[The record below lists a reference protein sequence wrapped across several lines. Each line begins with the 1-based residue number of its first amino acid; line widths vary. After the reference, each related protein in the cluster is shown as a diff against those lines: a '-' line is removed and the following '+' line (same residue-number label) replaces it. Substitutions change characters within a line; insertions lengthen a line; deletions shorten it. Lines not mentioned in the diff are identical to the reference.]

1 MGVGGATMERWKPPV
16 ETSKKEDMLLARAKR
31 SRKLFAFLRLHRHVL
46 FDDAFQ
52 SELEALYRDSGAGSE
67 PVPPAMLCMALIV
80 QGYLGTSDAEA
91 VELTVVD
98 ARWQM
103 VLDRIGSDEPAF
115 AQGTLQRFR
124 ERLIANDMDKRLLE
138 RTIELARHARDFDW
152 KKLPK
157 SLRVAVD
164 SRPLAGAGRVED
176 TFNLLGHAGRKLIAL
191 VAKERGTSAAEI
203 CTAARTPLLQGS
215 STKAALDIDWNDVEQ
230 KEDAFDALALQ
241 VAGLV
246 DWLEIQKLA
255 EDEPLRPYLNT
266 LLDVWAQDV
275 EVEGDHRLRIR
286 QGVAPDRRIS
296 IEDPDM
302 RHGRKSSS
310 KLIDGYKEH
319 VATDV
324 DSGLIYAC
332 EVTPANRPE
341 GEGGTALRND
351 LVDQGV
357 RIRELLIDRAYIK
370 SSLVDETIE
379 YGGRISCRA
388 WRPHNRYSGLF
399 TKADFQIDVQRME
412 ITCPAGQ
419 TQSFSLGEI
428 VRFDGKTCDRCE
440 LRSQCTKAAPGR
452 GRAVQIATD
461 EHLQKKLRRLTTT
474 PGGRSRLRER
484 TVVEHSLAHVAARK
498 GPRARY
504 RGTRRNLFDLRRAST
519 IQNLETLHRVTTRVE
534 QVQKAA

>member
-1 MGVGGATMERWKPPV
+1 MERWKPPV

-255 EDEPLRPYLNT
+255 EDEPLRPYLNA

-286 QGVAPDRRIS
+286 QGVAPDRRI
-296 IEDPDM
+296 
-302 RHGRKSSS
+302 
-310 KLIDGYKEH
+310 
-319 VATDV
+319 
-324 DSGLIYAC
+324 
-332 EVTPANRPE
+332 
-341 GEGGTALRND
+341 
-351 LVDQGV
+351 
-357 RIRELLIDRAYIK
+357 
-370 SSLVDETIE
+370 
-379 YGGRISCRA
+379 
-388 WRPHNRYSGLF
+388 
-399 TKADFQIDVQRME
+399 
-412 ITCPAGQ
+412 
-419 TQSFSLGEI
+419 
-428 VRFDGKTCDRCE
+428 
-440 LRSQCTKAAPGR
+440 TKAAPGR